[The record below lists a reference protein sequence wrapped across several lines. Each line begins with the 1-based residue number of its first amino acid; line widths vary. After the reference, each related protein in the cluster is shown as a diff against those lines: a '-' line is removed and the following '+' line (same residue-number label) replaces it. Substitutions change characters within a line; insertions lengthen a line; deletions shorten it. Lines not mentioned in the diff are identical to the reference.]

1 MEKEWIMIYKTPK
14 PFEAELIKNMLE
26 AEHVTCVLVNKKDS
40 AYLFGYV
47 ELYVHVEDGPKAA
60 TLIEDF

>member
-1 MEKEWIMIYKTPK
+1 MENEWILIYKTPK

-26 AEHVTCVLVNKKDS
+26 AEHIRCVLVNKKDS
-40 AYLFGYV
+40 SYLFGYV
-47 ELYVHVEDGPKAA
+47 ELYVPVEEGPQAA